1 VDAVVHFRC
10 QPCVS
15 SIVAEAAAAAA
26 VELVALVE
34 WVAVELVSPVEL
46 VADELV
52 AFAVLAIAELVYAG
66 LVLAVVSAV
75 PAAVSALL
83 VSV

>member
-1 VDAVVHFRC
+1 VDAVVRFRC
-10 QPCVS
+10 QLCVS

-34 WVAVELVSPVEL
+34 WVAVELV
-46 VADELV
+46 
-52 AFAVLAIAELVYAG
+52 AFAVLPVAELVYAG

>member
-34 WVAVELVSPVEL
+34 WVAVELV
-46 VADELV
+46 
-52 AFAVLAIAELVYAG
+52 AFAVLPVAELVYAG

>member
-1 VDAVVHFRC
+1 LHWETVVDAVVRFRC
-10 QPCVS
+10 QLCVS

-34 WVAVELVSPVEL
+34 WVAVELV
-46 VADELV
+46 
-52 AFAVLAIAELVYAG
+52 AFAVLPVAELVYAG